1 MRGVP
6 GRSSDTRSRRAL
18 AFGAVALGGL
28 LLGAWLAWPEP
39 PPPAP
44 AKVKRARPMP
54 PPPPRLPEPEPV
66 EDSGTPLALPAP
78 AEPDAVPSPHGPVT
92 SLVDRLPSGTVTC
105 QVEGGEVARFSAMVA
120 PTSALMEALTATPG
134 EGDLRVGLHQALPGE
149 LHRGRMV
156 FEAPLAAGTVF
167 LEGEVEGGGSFF
179 EEKEISWSGDQGR
192 CREALVLAPRF
203 HVEVSGRVR
212 GLLEGEVAAVSA
224 CRDAMTT
231 TDGEGRFH
239 LSTSAEQGPC
249 RVMAWRRDGALRAY
263 SDMVDLEIQRDT
275 QVDDLL
281 LTLPDDEIGGMGARI
296 EAVEGGVL
304 LVGVQRGGPGALAG
318 LQNGEV
324 VTAVNGQS
332 LAGMSVD
339 EAIATIT
346 GPVGSYAVMTVVGP
360 DGQER
365 DVELQRGWV
374 E

>member
-1 MRGVP
+1 MRGRP
-6 GRSSDTRSRRAL
+6 GRGSDTGSRKAL
-18 AFGAVALGGL
+18 AFGAVALAGL

-39 PPPAP
+39 PPPTP
-44 AKVKRARPMP
+44 ARVARARPMP
-54 PPPPRLPEPEPV
+54 PPPPRLPAPEPE
-66 EDSGTPLALPAP
+66 EDSGAPLALPAP
-78 AEPDAVPSPHGPVT
+78 VAPEGLPSPHGQVT
-92 SLVDRLPSGTVTC
+92 SMLDRLPSGTVTC
-105 QVEGGEVARFSAMVA
+105 QVQGVQVARFSAMAA
-120 PTSALMEALTATPG
+120 PTPSLMEALTSTPG
-134 EGDLRVGLHQALPGE
+134 EGDLRVGLHQPLPGE
-149 LHRGRMV
+149 VERDRLV
-156 FEAPLAAGTVF
+156 FQAPLAADTVF
-167 LEGEVEGGGSFF
+167 LEGEIEGGGSFF
-179 EEKEISWSGDQGR
+179 EEKALSWSGDQGR
-192 CREALVLAPRF
+192 CRDALVLAPRF

-212 GLLEGEVAAVSA
+212 GLLEGEVATVSA

-231 TDGEGRFH
+231 TDGEGRFL
-239 LSTSAEQGPC
+239 LSTSAEAGPC

-281 LTLPDDEIGGMGARI
+281 LTLPDDEVGGMGARI

-324 VTAVNGQS
+324 VTAVNGES
-332 LAGMSVD
+332 LAGMSLD

-346 GPVGSYAVMTVVGP
+346 GPVGSYAVMTVVGA